1 MATEMRFFTS
11 KLHIIYMKHILDQA
25 IHAKDQDSSLN
36 IGFGAVFA
44 AFLICYIAAL
54 LSVPVAY
61 ICLAFPNCT
70 LSIFI
75 NLLIIFLIFYTSDIF
90 DNLFYLLW
98 YIPGF

>member
-1 MATEMRFFTS
+1 MATEMRLFTS
-11 KLHIIYMKHILDQA
+11 KSHIIYMKHILDQA
-25 IHAKDQDSSLN
+25 IDAKDRDSTLN

-70 LSIFI
+70 FNNFSNIL
-75 NLLIIFLIFYTSDIF
+75 
-90 DNLFYLLW
+90 YLRYFW
-98 YIPGF
+98 